1 MFGKH
6 FQLNEQTIHIV
17 EEIGRHMPGG
27 FFIYKAELPE
37 ELLYANEAV
46 LDIFGCRNLDE
57 FKELTGYT
65 FKGMLHPDDYRAI
78 SDSIIKQIAN
88 SEDKLDYVEYRIIRK
103 DGAVRWVDDYGHY
116 TDTEAY
122 GGIYYVFIS
131 DITDKRRR
139 RESAMAVRQ
148 AVIEALGESYRALW
162 LVEDVETE
170 RFSQYLSDIGDTDNF
185 MIAGQD
191 MSKSMP
197 YTKAKDYYI
206 SHCIVPEDRE
216 RLDKELDLR
225 HIVNRLESK
234 PQFSINYQRLM
245 QDGSRR
251 YYRVEYAKVNMPDG
265 KKGIVCGF
273 KDVDEEVREGLAIQK
288 ALREA
293 KRAEEE
299 NRRLIEE
306 AKTAARIAELTES
319 VTSLLMNMPGLTF
332 SKDIK
337 TGKYLACNQLF
348 ANYACKKK
356 PEDVV
361 GLTDFDIF
369 DAETAAHF
377 VADDKK
383 ALSMDKP
390 YVFLESVPDAAGN
403 PYHFQTTKLKFTD
416 ASGRECTL
424 GMCVDISEMMEIKAA
439 EAENRVRQQ
448 EMEKQL
454 ALQEQLLEQK
464 KHQEQQGKLIT
475 ALASD
480 YWSVYYLELDK
491 DEGICYQSHADVD
504 GGFRVGEHF
513 PYLQAVTDYANKY
526 ITDRYREDFLRFVQP
541 DAIREGLKAQRVISF
556 RYMVRRHG
564 RESYEMVRFAG
575 VRHPE
580 DRDDHMVHA
589 VGACF
594 TDVDAETRNALDRRQ
609 QLNDALEA
617 AEQAN
622 RAKTA
627 FLSNMSHEI
636 RTPMNAI
643 IGLDNIALSDPKIS
657 AKTRDNLEKIGSSA
671 HHLLNIINDILDMSR
686 IESGRM
692 LIKNE
697 EFSFSKALEQ
707 VNTIIGGQCRDKG
720 LDYECRFKGKIADY
734 YIGDD
739 MKIRQV
745 LINILGN
752 AVKFTGP
759 GGSVRFVVEKISQ
772 AGGKSTLRFI
782 ISDTGIGISKEYLPK
797 IFESFSQ
804 EDSSSTNRY
813 GSTGLGMSITKNL
826 VEMMQGDIK
835 VESEKGKGT
844 TFTVTITL
852 ADSERKKKYL
862 KADDLCPQDM
872 CVLVIDDDPVAC
884 QHAKLVLG
892 QVGINCE
899 AALSGAEG
907 VEMVRVRHA
916 RREPYNLI
924 LVDWKMPGMD
934 GVEATRHIRSII
946 GNDAAI
952 IILTSYSWYDIA
964 DEAKKAGVDTFVS
977 KPLFA
982 ETVMDEFR
990 NAFRKKQEGVTA
1002 VKADL
1007 RGRRLLL
1014 AEDVT
1019 INAEIMAMVLAMRE
1033 IEVDV
1038 AENGRIAV
1046 ETFAGHE
1053 PGTYDAILMDMRM
1066 PEMDGLEA
1074 TRIIRSMER
1083 EDAKT
1088 IPIIALT
1095 ANAFDEDVHRS
1106 LQAGLNA
1113 HLSKPVEPGALFA
1126 TLESF
1131 LQ

>member
-185 MIAGQD
+185 MIPGQD

-206 SHCIVPEDRE
+206 RHCIVPEDRE

-225 HIVNRLESK
+225 HIVNRLDRK

-251 YYRVEYAKVNMPDG
+251 YYRVEYAKASMPDG

-273 KDVDEEVREGLAIQK
+273 KDVDEEVREGQAIQK

-464 KHQEQQGKLIT
+464 KHQEQQGQLIT